1 MPSEF
6 IRKENRVSS
15 WYNVTL
21 SVDGKKF
28 THNIKAIT
36 INQAIKNAI
45 TQVFTYYINY
55 EGKEDPV
62 KEIKVIEVR

>member
-6 IRKENRVSS
+6 TRKENRVSS

-45 TQVFTYYINY
+45 AQVFTYYINY

>member
-6 IRKENRVSS
+6 TRKENRVSA

-21 SVDGKKF
+21 SVNGKKF

-55 EGKEDPV
+55 EGKEEPV
-62 KEIKVIEVR
+62 TEIKVLEVR